1 MSNAAPAKLDPALM
15 KPKVVQLATDI
26 FTRLVGDAAK
36 ISETGVTMATNPVNL
51 AQLSFKLANVFQKVE
66 DEINADALPKT
77 GFNLAGADISSWG
90 GKETP
95 PAPK

>member
-1 MSNAAPAKLDPALM
+1 MSNAAQPKQDPLLLA
-15 KPKVVQLATDI
+15 PKVVALATGI

-36 ISETGVTMATNPVNL
+36 ISESGVTMATNPANL
-51 AQLSFKLANVFQKVE
+51 AQLSFKLAAVFQKVE
-66 DEINADALPKT
+66 DEINKDALPKT

-90 GKETP
+90 GKEAP

>member
-1 MSNAAPAKLDPALM
+1 MSNAAQPKQDPALL
-15 KPKVVQLATDI
+15 KTKVVELATDI
-26 FTRLVGDAAK
+26 FTRLVGDATK
-36 ISETGVTMATNPVNL
+36 ITENGVTMTTNPVNL
-51 AQLSFKLANVFQKVE
+51 AQLSFKLAAVFQKVE

-90 GKETP
+90 KDTP

>member
-1 MSNAAPAKLDPALM
+1 MSNAAPTKQDPALL

-26 FTRLVGDAAK
+26 FTRLVSDSTK
-36 ISETGVTMATNPVNL
+36 ITESGVTMTTNPMNL
-51 AQLSFKLANVFQKVE
+51 AQLSFKLAALFQKVE

-77 GFNLAGADISSWG
+77 GFNLAGADISNW

>member
-1 MSNAAPAKLDPALM
+1 MSNPAAAKLDPALM
-15 KPKVVQLATDI
+15 KPKVVELATSI

-36 ISETGVTMATNPVNL
+36 ISENGVTMATNPTNL

-77 GFNLAGADISSWG
+77 GFNLAGADISSWT
-90 GKETP
+90 K
-95 PAPK
+95 